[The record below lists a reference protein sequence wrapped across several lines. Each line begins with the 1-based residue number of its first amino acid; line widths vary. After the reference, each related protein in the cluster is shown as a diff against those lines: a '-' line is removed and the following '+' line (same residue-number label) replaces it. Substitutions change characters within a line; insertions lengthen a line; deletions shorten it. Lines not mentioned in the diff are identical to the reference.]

1 MSLDLLYNKRAGQ
14 FKTAKYYKSKVID
27 NNYDGEKLEYSKKAI
42 EFRCGVYEGKRKHEQ
57 NLTENL
63 NVTGSSLILFSSDH
77 RAAGIKRG
85 DKVIFEYAQFIV
97 NDIKTVKSARNTM
110 YQKISNNK
118 TYVIAL
124 N

>member
-14 FKTAKYYKSKVID
+14 FKTAKYYPSKVI
-27 NNYDGEKLEYSKKAI
+27 NNDYDGEKLEYGKKAI
-42 EFRCGVYEGKRKHEQ
+42 EFRCGVYEGKRRHEQ

-63 NVTGSSLILFSSDH
+63 NISGSSLILFSSDH
-77 RAAGIKRG
+77 RANRIKRG
-85 DKVIFEYAQFIV
+85 DKVIFEYSQFIV